1 MIIPSF
7 LMFIRQIFADSMLA
21 VTCVAPFLAGVAFR
35 FGLPAIDILLARH
48 LGLENATRPW
58 WLLAD
63 LFLCVLAPFMFCFA
77 SSMVILEER
86 DEGVS
91 AYLTVTPVGKTG
103 YLVSRLVLPA
113 LLAAP
118 VSVLVLSLFGLS
130 GMDLPLVLILSSC
143 MPLVALILSLL
154 ITSLSGNRVEGM
166 AVAKL
171 SGLILA
177 GLAVPF
183 FVRGPEK
190 YWAAPLPTFWLAEFA
205 ASGTV
210 PPALAFFAV
219 CALWL
224 AVLLFHLTSGGRSR
238 IFAV

>member
-21 VTCVAPFLAGVAFR
+21 VTCIAPFLAGIAFR
-35 FGLPAIDILLARH
+35 FGLPAIDVLLVRYI
-48 LGLENATRPW
+48 GLENATRPW

-77 SSMVILEER
+77 SSMVMLEER
-86 DEGVS
+86 DEGVC
-91 AYLTVTPVGKTG
+91 AYLMVTPSGKSG

-113 LLAAP
+113 LVSAP
-118 VSVLVLSLFGLS
+118 VSVVVLSVFGLS
-130 GMDLPLVLILSSC
+130 GMGLPLVLLLSAS
-143 MPLVALILSLL
+143 MPLVSLLLSLL
-154 ITSLSGNRVEGM
+154 VTSLSGNRVEGM

-183 FVRGPEK
+183 FVQGPDK
-190 YWAAPLPTFWLAEFA
+190 YWAVLLPTFWIAEYA
-205 ASGTV
+205 RNPTLPSLT
-210 PPALAFFAV
+210 AFFALS
-219 CALWL
+219 ALWL
-224 AVLLFHLTSGGRSR
+224 GVLYPVFKRKGLSR
-238 IFAV
+238 